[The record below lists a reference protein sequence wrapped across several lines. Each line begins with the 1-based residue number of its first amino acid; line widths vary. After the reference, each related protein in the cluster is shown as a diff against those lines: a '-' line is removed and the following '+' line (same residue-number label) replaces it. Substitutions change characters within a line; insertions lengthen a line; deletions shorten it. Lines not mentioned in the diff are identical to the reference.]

1 MFHIFF
7 LYYREG
13 MRSIILYNQNSR
25 KWFSTKGLIPAASV
39 EVNLKKLII
48 DFMFFDNG
56 VDMLL
61 GDNELCD
68 GVTYLK

>member
-1 MFHIFF
+1 MFHILF

-39 EVNLKKLII
+39 GVNLKKLII
-48 DFMFFDNG
+48 DFIFLFIL
-56 VDMLL
+56 MLNL
-61 GDNELCD
+61 
-68 GVTYLK
+68 